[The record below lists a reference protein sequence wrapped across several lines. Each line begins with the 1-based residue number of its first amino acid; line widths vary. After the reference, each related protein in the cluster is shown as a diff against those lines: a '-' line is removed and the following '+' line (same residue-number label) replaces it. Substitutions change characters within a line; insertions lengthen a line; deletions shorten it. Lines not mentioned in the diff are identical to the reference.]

1 MKSRVLAVAF
11 VLALGGGAVMTTP
24 AFAQSDEAVEI
35 AQLKQQLAV
44 LQAKVNE
51 LERRSHAQP
60 NGSHAQSGDISRQQN
75 LEVTQQQAK
84 PTQAAPDAWAS
95 STKIGG
101 TAFIDFTDLDQT
113 KNGAKT
119 DASGTGLD
127 VKRFY
132 LGLDHKF
139 NDIWSANLTT
149 DFNYVSADSETQ
161 LFVKKA

>member
-1 MKSRVLAVAF
+1 MKSRVLAVAV

-60 NGSHAQSGDISRQQN
+60 SGLHAQSGDISHQQN

-84 PTQAAPDAWAS
+84 PAQAAPDAWAS

-132 LGLDHKF
+132 LTVDHAF
-139 NDIWSANLTT
+139 NDVWTANLTT
-149 DFNYVSADSETQ
+149 DFRYNSNGSERRRG
-161 LFVKKA
+161 